1 MVVGSSPRTMTLL
14 ALTEDLTSFPVP
26 GIFIILFNRSQV
38 QIEIYRQLRNAE
50 SGKNGILH
58 KRQHL
63 FFFSNI
69 KCSALKTSMN
79 NIIQIKQESI
89 GIYMYKHTYYNN

>member
-38 QIEIYRQLRNAE
+38 QIEIYRQLRNAK

-58 KRQHL
+58 ERQHL
-63 FFFSNI
+63 FFFQYQVFSPENI
-69 KCSALKTSMN
+69 HEQHYTN
-79 NIIQIKQESI
+79 
-89 GIYMYKHTYYNN
+89 